1 VLRTNRVSPPPSYT
15 NHFAAELIKDGDT
28 SPFHT
33 NCLKAVLMMRIVTYH
48 HLVVVLIIKSD
59 ITSTHSNH
67 TTEIL
72 MMMKM

>member
-48 HLVVVLIIKSD
+48 HLVVVLIIKSV
-59 ITSTHSNH
+59 ILPLHH
-67 TTEIL
+67 ATTPQ
-72 MMMKM
+72 KY